1 MTVLNFPASPNQGDT
16 YTVNNVLYTYEG
28 VKWTA
33 NNPSNLSSEYVN
45 ITGDTMTGTLTVP
58 ALVSTG
64 DITANKNI
72 TAASYNTSQLAGF
85 RNQLINGNM
94 LINQRGSV
102 NTTTAG
108 VTEVYTCDRW
118 YVDSAGTYSWEQRN
132 PSNANWNVGFTAAG
146 FDTCLNV
153 RNAQSSYRIRQ
164 AIELP
169 VVGQPG
175 QFVPGSTWNVSIY
188 ATDQPTV
195 TVDFRTSVTGA
206 AGDVVPVLTETLM
219 PAVPGESMRYSYSF
233 TVPSNITLVS
243 TNNCLAV
250 SFRNSSGT
258 GAISVSGVQ
267 LEPGT
272 VATPYEQIPY
282 QTQLANCQRYYQSI
296 SIDSP
301 DYPTF
306 GQNTI
311 IIAGGVATG
320 PDTANFA
327 FNLVTTVP
335 LRKSPTLSFS
345 TLKLYETTYGANQV
359 TVTAAYWAK
368 GGLSLTAVGAFA
380 NSPRPATF
388 KATGAGSYVSFD
400 AEL

>member
-108 VTEVYTCDRW
+108 VSQVYTCDRW
-118 YVDSAGTYSWEQRN
+118 YVHSDNTYSWEQRN

-153 RNAQSSYRIRQ
+153 RNAQSSYQIRQ

-195 TVDFRTSVTGA
+195 TVEFRTSVTGA

-272 VATPYEQIPY
+272 VATPYEVIPI
-282 QTQLANCQRYYQSI
+282 QTEIALCQRYYCTYTGTASSAPYAYIRRNDERYRGWNWSFPVQMRGVPVCTGNPSTA
-296 SIDSP
+296 SDELNLNACTDGLFID
-301 DYPTF
+301 F
-306 GQNTI
+306 
-311 IIAGGVATG
+311 
-320 PDTANFA
+320 
-327 FNLVTTVP
+327 VTTA
-335 LRKSPTLSFS
+335 
-345 TLKLYETTYGANQV
+345 GAV
-359 TVTAAYWAK
+359 
-368 GGLSLTAVGAFA
+368 GGSSRMVNLTA
-380 NSPRPATF
+380 
-388 KATGAGSYVSFD
+388 D